1 MSARVRAARLR
12 ALLLTLV
19 TFFVLAGTA
28 TGCASGGDERPRVVV
43 TTNILGDIT
52 REIVGDEADVSVLM
66 KPNADP
72 HSFGLS
78 AVQAAELENADLVVH
93 NGLGLEENVLR
104 HVAAARASGVA
115 TFAAGE
121 AADPLT
127 FHVGEEGGPDDEAG
141 EPDPHFWTDP
151 DRVRKAAGLIADHVV
166 EHVDG
171 VDEKTVRDNAERYD
185 GQLAALTAWME
196 KSFAAVPEDRRA
208 LVTNHHVFGYLA
220 DRFGLRVI
228 GAVIPSG
235 TTLASPSS
243 SDLRSLTR
251 AMEEGQGADRL
262 RRLLPTHQARRG
274 TAPGDGRRRGRRPAV
289 LRVADRE
296 GQGRRHLPG
305 NDARQHLGH
314 GRGPQR
320 RLTGFPGPAHWPPAL
335 PSTPQPRAL
344 RAGKDT
350 P

>member
-1 MSARVRAARLR
+1 MSVRVGVARVRA
-12 ALLLTLV
+12 LV
-19 TFFVLAGTA
+19 LSLVSFCVLAGTA
-28 TGCASGGDERPRVVV
+28 AGCASGGDDRPRIVV

-52 REIVGDEADVSVLM
+52 REIAGDQAGVSVLM

-78 AVQAAELENADLVVH
+78 AVQAAELEQADLVVY

-104 HVAAARASGVA
+104 HVEAARASGVA

-127 FHVGEEGGPDDEAG
+127 FHSGDEGGPAEEAG

-151 DRVRKAAGLIADHVV
+151 DRVRKAAGLIADEIV

-171 VDEKTVRDNAERYD
+171 VDEKAVRDNAERYD
-185 GQLAALTAWME
+185 GRLAGLTAWME
-196 KSFAAVPEDRRA
+196 KSFAAIPEDRRA

-220 DRFGLRVI
+220 DRFGFRVI

-251 AMEEGQGADRL
+251 AMEKAGVRTVFADSSRPTRLAEVL
-262 RRLLPTHQARRG
+262 RREMGGDVDVVALYSESLTEKGGGAG
-274 TAPGDGRRRGRRPAV
+274 TYLDMMRANTSAMT
-289 LRVADRE
+289 E
-296 GQGRRHLPG
+296 GLSG
-305 NDARQHLGH
+305 N
-314 GRGPQR
+314 
-320 RLTGFPGPAHWPPAL
+320 
-335 PSTPQPRAL
+335 
-344 RAGKDT
+344 
-350 P
+350 

>member
-1 MSARVRAARLR
+1 MSVRVGAARLR

-19 TFFVLAGTA
+19 TFLVVAGTA
-28 TGCASGGDERPRVVV
+28 TGCAGGGGDRPRIVV

-52 REIVGDEADVSVLM
+52 REIAGAEADVSVLM

-78 AVQAAELENADLVVH
+78 AVQAAELESADLVVH

-104 HVAAARASGVA
+104 HVEAAREAGVA

-127 FHVGEEGGPDDEAG
+127 FRADEKNGPGDGAG
-141 EPDPHFWTDP
+141 ALDPHFWTDP
-151 DRVRKAAGLIADHVV
+151 DRVRTVAGLITDQII

-171 VDEKTVRDNAERYD
+171 VNEKAVRDNAERCD
-185 GQLAALTAWME
+185 GQLADLTTWME
-196 KSFAAVPEDRRA
+196 KSFAAIPEDRRA

-220 DRFGLRVI
+220 DRFGFRVI

-251 AMEEGQGADRL
+251 AMEQAGVRTVFADSSQPTRL
-262 RRLLPTHQARRG
+262 A
-274 TAPGDGRRRGRRPAV
+274 DV
-289 LRVADRE
+289 LRQEMGGDVDVVPLYSESLTEKGKGAGTYLEMMRANTSAMTE
-296 GQGRRHLPG
+296 GLAG
-305 NDARQHLGH
+305 N
-314 GRGPQR
+314 
-320 RLTGFPGPAHWPPAL
+320 
-335 PSTPQPRAL
+335 
-344 RAGKDT
+344 
-350 P
+350 

>member
-1 MSARVRAARLR
+1 MSARARAARLR

-19 TFFVLAGTA
+19 SLCVVAGTA
-28 TGCASGGDERPRVVV
+28 AGCTSGDDERPRVVV

-78 AVQAAELENADLVVH
+78 AVQAAELEHADLVVH

-104 HVAAARASGVA
+104 HVEAARASGVA

-127 FHVGEEGGPDDEAG
+127 FRTDREGGPDSGAG

-166 EHVDG
+166 EQVEG
-171 VDEKTVRDNAERYD
+171 VNAQAVRDNAARYD
-185 GQLAALTAWME
+185 GRLADLTAWME
-196 KSFAAVPEDRRA
+196 KSFASIPEGRRA

-220 DRFGLRVI
+220 DRFGFRVI
-228 GAVIPSG
+228 GAVVPSG

-251 AMEEGQGADRL
+251 AMEEAGVRTVFADSSQPTRLAEVLREEMGGDVDVVPLYSESLTEKGKGA
-262 RRLLPTHQARRG
+262 G
-274 TAPGDGRRRGRRPAV
+274 TYLEMMRANASALTEGLTRHRPA
-289 LRVADRE
+289 R
-296 GQGRRHLPG
+296 
-305 NDARQHLGH
+305 
-314 GRGPQR
+314 
-320 RLTGFPGPAHWPPAL
+320 
-335 PSTPQPRAL
+335 
-344 RAGKDT
+344 
-350 P
+350 

>member
-1 MSARVRAARLR
+1 MSVRVGAARVRA
-12 ALLLTLV
+12 LLVTLV
-19 TFFVLAGTA
+19 SFSVLVGTA
-28 TGCASGGDERPRVVV
+28 TGCAGGGGERPRVVV

-78 AVQAAELENADLVVH
+78 AVQAAELENADLVVY

-104 HVAAARASGVA
+104 HVEAARESGVA

-127 FHVGEEGGPDDEAG
+127 FHTGQEGGPEEEAG

-151 DRVRKAAGLIADHVV
+151 DRVRKAAGLIADQVA

-171 VDEKTVRDNAERYD
+171 VDEKAVRAHAARYD
-185 GQLAALTAWME
+185 GQLADLTTWME
-196 KSFAAVPEDRRA
+196 KSFDAVPEDRRA

-220 DRFGLRVI
+220 DRFGFRVI

-243 SDLRSLTR
+243 SDLRSLTQ
-251 AMEEGQGADRL
+251 AMEAAGVRTVFADSSQPTRL
-262 RRLLPTHQARRG
+262 AE
-274 TAPGDGRRRGRRPAV
+274 V
-289 LRVADRE
+289 LRQEMGGDVDVVPLYSESLTEKGKGAGTYLEMMRANTSAVA
-296 GQGRRHLPG
+296 GG
-305 NDARQHLGH
+305 
-314 GRGPQR
+314 
-320 RLTGFPGPAHWPPAL
+320 LTG
-335 PSTPQPRAL
+335 
-344 RAGKDT
+344 D
-350 P
+350 